1 MYKRIVVG
9 VDDSATANRALW
21 EAIRLAQEQRA
32 QLRLVHVITWPIIPP
47 HGGCPV
53 AEEALSTYT
62 AFQRAGQALLEQ
74 AASQAQEAGLAPETC
89 VVESGGHSTSQAL
102 VEAAKRWSA
111 DLIVLGTHGRRGLHH
126 LVLGSVAEGVVRLA
140 PVPVLLVRLP

>member
-47 HGGCPV
+47 HGGC
-53 AEEALSTYT
+53 LT
-62 AFQRAGQALLEQ
+62 RGGLL
-74 AASQAQEAGLAPETC
+74 
-89 VVESGGHSTSQAL
+89 
-102 VEAAKRWSA
+102 KIR
-111 DLIVLGTHGRRGLHH
+111 
-126 LVLGSVAEGVVRLA
+126 
-140 PVPVLLVRLP
+140 